1 MNFFHISKHFSNF
14 SKLFFKGVIHIDI
27 KIQKY
32 SRIKTLLK
40 KIYNRSED
48 LFFTLI
54 SKIPESMIPRFV
66 MNWLEHYTNKRI
78 AELQQQII
86 RDRWRSVELD
96 DFLQQI
102 NNEK

>member
-1 MNFFHISKHFSNF
+1 M
-14 SKLFFKGVIHIDI
+14 IHIDI
-27 KIQKY
+27 KIQKC
-32 SRIKTLLK
+32 SRIKTLLN

-54 SKIPESMIPRFV
+54 SKVPESRIPRSV

-78 AELQQQII
+78 AELQQQIV